1 MWISDAAGHWRI
13 KEMGIGIFFNSLGF
27 EHWWDEMMGISTSK
41 RWRYL
46 ISQNEEIKITGDV
59 TNEIA
64 DLTVK
69 SQCIVSLVARF
80 NLQIFWGFPPFHHP
94 FCFVTNLCRLYSLA
108 PECALRLWVM
118 ASAISQT
125 RGARINNCC
134 VTTGFTVYIYIHIQ
148 KLVKHNDT
156 WNFPHEYNILYI

>member
-1 MWISDAAGHWRI
+1 
-13 KEMGIGIFFNSLGF
+13 
-27 EHWWDEMMGISTSK
+27 MMGISTSK

-80 NLQIFWGFPPFHHP
+80 IADILGLSTTR
-94 FCFVTNLCRLYSLA
+94 FVL
-108 PECALRLWVM
+108 
-118 ASAISQT
+118 
-125 RGARINNCC
+125 
-134 VTTGFTVYIYIHIQ
+134 
-148 KLVKHNDT
+148 
-156 WNFPHEYNILYI
+156 

>member
-13 KEMGIGIFFNSLGF
+13 KEMGIGIFSNSLGF

-80 NLQIFWGFPPFHHP
+80 IADILGLSTTRFVLWRTFVVSTPWRQNVRCDSGLWPQQFLRHGELASIIAVLQ
-94 FCFVTNLCRLYSLA
+94 
-108 PECALRLWVM
+108 
-118 ASAISQT
+118 
-125 RGARINNCC
+125 RGLL
-134 VTTGFTVYIYIHIQ
+134 YIYIHIQ